1 MQEPAAFASVL
12 KSGKEPSPQEAAA
25 ATNLQGIHFL
35 EPFLN
40 PGDAPAQAGAFPA
53 RVAALSASNVPSSLS
68 SLDTLPQEKAKRDLS
83 GYNLF
88 CKAYREQKVRHQTMT
103 PTANLSRMR
112 AFYMPLR

>member
-12 KSGKEPSPQEAAA
+12 KSGREPPPQEAAA

-53 RVAALSASNVPSSLS
+53 RVAALGQQRSLS
-68 SLDTLPQEKAKRDLS
+68 DTLPQEKAKRDLS

-88 CKAYREQKVRHQTMT
+88 CKAYREQKVHHHTMT

>member
-12 KSGKEPSPQEAAA
+12 KSGRELQEPSPQEAAA

-53 RVAALSASNVPSSLS
+53 RVAALSASNVPS
-68 SLDTLPQEKAKRDLS
+68 LDTLPQEKAKRDLS

-88 CKAYREQKVRHQTMT
+88 CKAYREQKVHHHTMT

>member
-25 ATNLQGIHFL
+25 ATKLQGIHFL
-35 EPFLN
+35 EQFLN
-40 PGDAPAQAGAFPA
+40 PSDAPAQAGAFPA
-53 RVAALSASNVPSSLS
+53 RVNVP